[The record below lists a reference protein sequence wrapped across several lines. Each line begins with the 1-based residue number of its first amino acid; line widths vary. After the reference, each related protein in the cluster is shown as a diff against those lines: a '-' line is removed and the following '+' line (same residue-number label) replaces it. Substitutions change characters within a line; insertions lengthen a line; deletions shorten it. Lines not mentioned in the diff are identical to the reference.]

1 MASYGLLLWGRA
13 RQLRPSLVR
22 DPTGIP
28 RSDRRAAPL
37 SHWGY
42 PKLAWMV
49 EFMED
54 PLKYHPKLM
63 VYNFIME
70 DPMKMDDLGLLFQE
84 SSIFLKSWGTQ

>member
-1 MASYGLLLWGRA
+1 
-13 RQLRPSLVR
+13 
-22 DPTGIP
+22 
-28 RSDRRAAPL
+28 
-37 SHWGY
+37 
-42 PKLAWMV
+42 MV